1 MSRAYAMETLKDLQP
16 YVDNAIAMLMAK
28 MKEQSGDMVNLGE
41 WVQFFAMGMSCF
53 SANFL

>member
-1 MSRAYAMETLKDLQP
+1 METLKDLQP